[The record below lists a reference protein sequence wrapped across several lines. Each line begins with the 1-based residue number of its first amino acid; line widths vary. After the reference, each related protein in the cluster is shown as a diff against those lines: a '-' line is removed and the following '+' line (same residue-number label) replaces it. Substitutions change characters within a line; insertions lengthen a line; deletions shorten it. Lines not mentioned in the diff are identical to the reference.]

1 MLRYVHGPNCVI
13 SRDMIGLSLEIPAR
27 VADRAMLNHMR
38 EAFQS
43 DVQYKV
49 KIPIICNVEHVQRG
63 EVLKLFVPA
72 ASPVASLPA
81 ARHQTTASVVEPGE
95 PPLVAVPQNVAK
107 AKSVVTTKGAKGKGK
122 K

>member
-1 MLRYVHGPNCVI
+1 
-13 SRDMIGLSLEIPAR
+13 MIGLSLEIPAR

-49 KIPIICNVEHVQRG
+49 KIPMICNVSLVQRG
-63 EVLKLFVPA
+63 EVLKLFVPSVA
-72 ASPVASLPA
+72 PVAPPLA
-81 ARHQTTASVVEPGE
+81 VRNQTTASVVEGNV
-95 PPLVAVPQNVAK
+95 PPPVAMPQNVAK